1 MNCDLAL
8 VQRYFAFNGRQTATN
23 LKKNSIVLPFYHKG
37 LDFSMF
43 NVSIVY
49 RVFFLLVP
57 KSHACVFRLKL
68 NWFPRSLIK
77 AKIWGS
83 SLV

>member
-23 LKKNSIVLPFYHKG
+23 LKKNSIVLPFYHIG
-37 LDFSMF
+37 LDVSMF
-43 NVSIVY
+43 NMPIVQG
-49 RVFFLLVP
+49 VFLLVP
-57 KSHACVFRLKL
+57 KSQVCVFGLKL